1 MDDATKAFLDKCTQS
16 NESLNKSWIDTN
28 NESCNI
34 PSMTKL
40 DVEEIFAVGGES
52 TTVSAIQIGV
62 SAVSA

>member
-1 MDDATKAFLDKCTQS
+1 MDDITKAFLDKCSQAK
-16 NESLNKSWIDTN
+16 ESLNKPETEVNS
-28 NESCNI
+28 ESYNI

-52 TTVSAIQIGV
+52 TTVAAVSIGV

>member
-1 MDDATKAFLDKCTQS
+1 MDDITKAFLDKCSQAK
-16 NESLNKSWIDTN
+16 ESPIKTETEIN
-28 NESCNI
+28 NESYSI

-52 TTVSAIQIGV
+52 TTVAAVSIGV

>member
-1 MDDATKAFLDKCTQS
+1 MDDITKAFLDKCSQTK
-16 NESLNKSWIDTN
+16 ESLNKPEMEVN
-28 NESCNI
+28 GESYSV

-52 TTVSAIQIGV
+52 TTVAAVSIGV

>member
-1 MDDATKAFLDKCTQS
+1 MDDVTKAFLDKCS
-16 NESLNKSWIDTN
+16 KANESLNTPEMN
-28 NESCNI
+28 VNGESYSI

-52 TTVSAIQIGV
+52 TTVAAISIGV

>member
-1 MDDATKAFLDKCTQS
+1 MDEITKAFLDKCTQS
-16 NESLNKSWIDTN
+16 NESLNKSETEATG
-28 NESCNI
+28 ESYSV

-52 TTVSAIQIGV
+52 TTVAAIQIGV

>member
-1 MDDATKAFLDKCTQS
+1 MDDTTKAFLDKCTQS
-16 NESLNKSWIDTN
+16 NESLNKPEIEVSS
-28 NESCNI
+28 ESYNI

-52 TTVSAIQIGV
+52 TTVAAVSIGV

>member
-1 MDDATKAFLDKCTQS
+1 MDDITKAFLDKCSQTK
-16 NESLNKSWIDTN
+16 ESLNNPEMDVSS
-28 NESCNI
+28 ESYSL

-52 TTVSAIQIGV
+52 TTVAAVSIGV

>member
-1 MDDATKAFLDKCTQS
+1 MDEATKAFLDKCTQS
-16 NESLNKSWIDTN
+16 NESLNKSEIDTN

-52 TTVSAIQIGV
+52 TTVAAIQIGV